1 MWRSI
6 SATVAWTEPCG
17 RQRPDRVAH
26 TEGLRVG
33 GVHVPVA
40 ARRDHNA
47 AVMMAAICFT
57 FSVLVVGPQ
66 SMLTTSVG
74 PPRESGR

>member
-47 AVMMAAICFT
+47 AVMMAAICLI

-74 PPRESGR
+74 QPWVSGM

>member
-17 RQRPDRVAH
+17 RQQPDRV
-26 TEGLRVG
+26 RRG
-33 GVHVPVA
+33 GAARTGGPHGPVA
-40 ARRDHNA
+40 ASRDHNA
-47 AVMMAAICFT
+47 AVMMAAICLI

-74 PPRESGR
+74 QPWVSGM